1 MTKLRV
7 LRGVVDP
14 VLSRWALNASH
25 THPCKTEAETDTER
39 KMDKTGRDRSDVVTT
54 QRISEPPEG
63 RRGKERISPW
73 STWVGGGGH
82 GGRESIALPDFG
94 SLALRTVK

>member
-39 KMDKTGRDRSDVVTT
+39 KMDKTEAETGVMWS
-54 QRISEPPEG
+54 QL
-63 RRGKERISPW
+63 KEYQSHQKVGEARNGFSW
-73 STWVGGGGH
+73 STCWGGGGG

-94 SLALRTVK
+94 FLAFRTVK